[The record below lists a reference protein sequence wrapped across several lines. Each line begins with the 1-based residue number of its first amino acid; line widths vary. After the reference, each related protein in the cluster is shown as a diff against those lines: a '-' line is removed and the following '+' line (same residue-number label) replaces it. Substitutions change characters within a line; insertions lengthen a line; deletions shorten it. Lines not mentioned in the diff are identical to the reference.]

1 MLELLRLATRRAIVS
16 SQFKP
21 RGHKRTIAPK
31 YRDRGN
37 HLTGRG
43 SQISLSPGENALGR
57 GLPGNAG
64 AIESVT
70 VNLWQVV
77 PVAALVSTV
86 VTLVLRWFDR
96 PRPVIRLEGRLVS
109 DARLGSGFNGRY
121 WPAPCT
127 LMNIG
132 DGDAYDVRLFG
143 SNCDPGVETEGGHWA
158 YSMPVIHSGSTVR
171 IHLGLPETWSEADAS
186 VIVTWAPRPGRWF
199 RRRSTFP
206 IQNLPVEELL
216 PPGALPI
223 VQIPHRARSTRAL
236 EARSIRAQRQNAS
249 READQ

>member
-1 MLELLRLATRRAIVS
+1 M
-16 SQFKP
+16 
-21 RGHKRTIAPK
+21 
-31 YRDRGN
+31 
-37 HLTGRG
+37 
-43 SQISLSPGENALGR
+43 
-57 GLPGNAG
+57 
-64 AIESVT
+64 T

-171 IHLGLPETWSEADAS
+171 IHLGLPETWGEADAS